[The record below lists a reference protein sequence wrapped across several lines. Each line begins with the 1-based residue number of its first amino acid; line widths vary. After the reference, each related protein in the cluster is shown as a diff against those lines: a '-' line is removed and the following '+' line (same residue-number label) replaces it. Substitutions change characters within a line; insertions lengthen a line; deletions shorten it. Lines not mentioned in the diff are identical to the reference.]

1 MLRKTH
7 DLRRYCRCYSD
18 NPITSF
24 TDRVR
29 NTPSFKFVERDEFNV
44 KALAN

>member
-1 MLRKTH
+1 VE
-7 DLRRYCRCYSD
+7 LRRGCRICHSD

-29 NTPSFKFVERDEFNV
+29 NTPSFKFIERDEFNA